1 MDKKKLNSEPNPSL
15 VTLRDNKAKWNLPEY
30 RREGYRNLHRINRYG
45 LFLRSDQVLQLNKNI
60 KYEIEKI
67 PLVQKMT
74 NHKSFCSLVVGR
86 DQDILLEKY
95 ADDFSELQPQT
106 IMSISK
112 MYLNLFVGELV
123 EKKKLDLS
131 KKISFYL
138 PNIGSGYASSTIQN
152 ILNMNVNNL
161 YTEDYTNAFSSSFAH
176 ESVGGWRLPEKL
188 NDNENQEEFLNKI
201 KATNEIDAI
210 NQSEFA
216 KYKSANS
223 DVIGIL
229 VEKVSGI
236 PLRDW
241 VLSAVEAAGFEDA
254 LYMATDRAGMPWMSG
269 GGCLIP
275 RDFLRMG
282 LLFSRKG
289 LGVSGRSIGS
299 ANFVDETLK
308 FLGPKYMTLTNN
320 SSVYYANQTMKSK
333 DWIGHS
339 GYGGQFLMINLKT
352 KITAGFFSVIETASA
367 TDEEYKIDMIQMLEN
382 IVSGNY

>member
-1 MDKKKLNSEPNPSL
+1 
-15 VTLRDNKAKWNLPEY
+15 
-30 RREGYRNLHRINRYG
+30 
-45 LFLRSDQVLQLNKNI
+45 
-60 KYEIEKI
+60 
-67 PLVQKMT
+67 
-74 NHKSFCSLVVGR
+74 VVGR

-123 EKKKLDLS
+123 DKKKLDLS

-138 PNIGSGYASSTIQN
+138 PHIGSGYANATIQN
-152 ILNMNVNNL
+152 ILNMNVDNL
-161 YTEDYTNAFSSSFAH
+161 YTEDYTDAFSSSFAH
-176 ESVGGWRLPEKL
+176 ESVGGWRLPEAL

-201 KATNEIDAI
+201 KATNEIDPT

-229 VEKVSGI
+229 IEKVSGI
-236 PLRDW
+236 KLRDW

-299 ANFVDETLK
+299 ANFIDETLK

-367 TDEEYKIDMIQMLEN
+367 TDEKYKIDMIQMLEN